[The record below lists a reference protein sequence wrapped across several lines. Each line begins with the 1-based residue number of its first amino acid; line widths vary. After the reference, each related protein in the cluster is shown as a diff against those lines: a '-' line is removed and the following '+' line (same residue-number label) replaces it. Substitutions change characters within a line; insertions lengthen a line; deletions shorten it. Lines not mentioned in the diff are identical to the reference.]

1 MVIEQGMS
9 FDGTEKEIPVT
20 ENEKAHIKKFQK
32 ENKVSEGYNDRYEKI
47 YAELRS
53 LKEIAGSSKS
63 HSPDEVIKSIQDA
76 RDIAIA
82 AKDINIFGVKDF
94 IQKIT
99 NGGEL
104 KIRDRVIEI
113 LEEELAAI
121 NALEYSS

>member
-1 MVIEQGMS
+1 MVIENIG
-9 FDGTEKEIPVT
+9 FGRPEEEITSPSAEMVDF
-20 ENEKAHIKKFQK
+20 KKFQK

-53 LKEIAGSSKS
+53 LKEIVGSSRS
-63 HSPDEVIKSIQDA
+63 YSPDEVIESIRDA
-76 RDIAIA
+76 RDVVIT
-82 AKDINIFGVKDF
+82 AKDMNSFDVKDC